1 MIDGKDTS
9 IGGAAG
15 ITTML
20 DRAAVARNH
29 ELKTVM
35 EKPIR
40 DEEPKKVDSAQEPS
54 KQSNNAT
61 TEEHNTQPAPASGK
75 LVDVNI

>member
-1 MIDGKDTS
+1 MMDVKDTGT
-9 IGGAAG
+9 GGAAS

-54 KQSNNAT
+54 KQSDNSTA
-61 TEEHNTQPAPASGK
+61 EEYNTQPTPKSGK